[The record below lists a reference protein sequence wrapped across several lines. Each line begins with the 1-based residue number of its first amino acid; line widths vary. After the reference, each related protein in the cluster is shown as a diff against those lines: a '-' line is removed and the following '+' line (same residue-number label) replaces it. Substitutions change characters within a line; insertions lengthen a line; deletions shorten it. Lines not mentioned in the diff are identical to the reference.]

1 MSYDNL
7 LDTMYEGYRE
17 FNLERDLLPQIH
29 RGDLLAVSGG
39 RREQLNKYEA
49 NFPVGKGYSVRV
61 KLSFW
66 DTWEVE
72 RVFEREGKA
81 WLKERWDDVYAF
93 DVSDVVYKAS
103 CYHHTKADL
112 ESR

>member
-1 MSYDNL
+1 MSYDKV
-7 LDTMYEGYRE
+7 LDKMYEGYRE
-17 FNLERDLLPQIH
+17 FDLERDLIPQI
-29 RGDLLAVSGG
+29 RMWDLAAVSGG

-49 NFPVGKGYSVRV
+49 KFPVGAGYSVRV
-61 KLSFW
+61 KLSFM

-93 DVSDVVYKAS
+93 DVSDVLYKAS
-103 CYHHTKADL
+103 CYHHTKEQL
-112 ESR
+112 G